1 MDMFRLVNAQQQ
13 PFIQSGYG
21 AMGKLNTLLGLGGRA
36 SPPGAGMAPPMG
48 SPNQQG
54 YIPNRQGGMD
64 MRIPSPV
71 SQGPR
76 AMSSPKS
83 NPRLAQLL
91 ALRAQNGDTEAA
103 RMLGMQ

>member
-1 MDMFRLVNAQQQ
+1 MQMFERLNAQQQ
-13 PFIQSGYG
+13 PFIRSGYNS
-21 AMGKLNTLLGLGGRA
+21 MGRLNTLLGLGGVPR
-36 SPPGAGMAPPMG
+36 GMSNQPM
-48 SPNQQG
+48 PNQQG

-71 SQGPR
+71 NS
-76 AMSSPKS
+76 APKS

-103 RMLGMQ
+103 RILGGMQ